1 MAVKKKRVLVVDDE
15 AHVRI
20 LLTEILKM
28 EGFLCFQAAN
38 GKEALAFMEEG
49 PADLVLMDIR
59 MPVMSGMDAF
69 RIMRDK
75 WPEVPVIMTTAF
87 AGVDTAVEAMKLGA
101 YNYISKPF
109 NNAEII
115 LTVKRGLEIQS
126 LTREVETLRKV
137 VRTRYSI
144 NNIIGKSAGMQE
156 VFKSIGRVAPTNT
169 TVLIQGESGTGKE
182 LVAKAIHYNSI
193 RSQGPMVN
201 LNCAAIP
208 EGLLESELFGHE
220 KGSFTGAVNRQKG
233 KFELAAGGTIFLDE
247 ISEMSPNLQAKL
259 LRVLQDREFQ
269 RVGGMQPIMADVR
282 VIAASN
288 KDLSESIREG
298 RFREDLYYRL
308 NVVQISIPPLR
319 DRREDIPLLVDHFI
333 SRCNEETGKQVQQV
347 SEDALSRL
355 SVYAWPGNVRELENA
370 VERAVVM
377 GQGGVIMSE
386 DLPVSLQGLNAGA
399 AVPVLGIKGG
409 SLKEMMEG
417 VEADILQNA
426 LDDTGWNRV
435 KTAEK
440 LKMSRK
446 ALIYKIEK
454 YGLKQS

>member
-1 MAVKKKRVLVVDDE
+1 MAVKMQRVLVVDDE

-28 EGFLCFQAAN
+28 EGFFCYQAAN
-38 GKEALAFMEEG
+38 GKEALAFMDEA

-269 RVGGMQPIMADVR
+269 RVGGMQPILADVR

-319 DRREDIPLLVDHFI
+319 ERREDIPLLVDHFI

-347 SEDALSRL
+347 SEDAFSQLSG
-355 SVYAWPGNVRELENA
+355 YAWPGNVRELENA

-399 AVPVLGIKGG
+399 AIPALDIKGG

-417 VEADILQNA
+417 VEADILKNA
-426 LDDTGWNRV
+426 LDETGWNRV

-454 YGLKQS
+454 YGLTPS